1 MLTLKLK
8 TTRTLI
14 EDNSD
19 NFGTASSGNL
29 HRKTI
34 KNRFSIQFSAAKV
47 RFFLKQTNLFC
58 NFGNLLRF
66 RSVTCGVFVR

>member
-34 KNRFSIQFSAAKV
+34 KSRFSIQFSAAKAQL
-47 RFFLKQTNLFC
+47 FFETNKFILQI
-58 NFGNLLRF
+58 R
-66 RSVTCGVFVR
+66 